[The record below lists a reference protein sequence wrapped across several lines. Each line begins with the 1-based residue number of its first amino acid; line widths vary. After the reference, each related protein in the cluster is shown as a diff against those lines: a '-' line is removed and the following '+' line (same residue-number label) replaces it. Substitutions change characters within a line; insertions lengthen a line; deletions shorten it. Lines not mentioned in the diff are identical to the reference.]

1 MDGSGERMT
10 DVALFGAGRIGKI
23 HAGNLVRQPG
33 VRLKY
38 VVDVNAA
45 AAAELAAKYGAQVGS
60 AEQVFGDAGV
70 KAVVIGSS
78 TDTHAE
84 LIQRAAAAKKAI
96 FCEKPV
102 DLAVARRPRWAGGG
116 AKTRVHRPIC

>member
-1 MDGSGERMT
+1 MT

-45 AAAELAAKYGAQVGS
+45 AAAELAKG
-60 AEQVFGDAGV
+60 
-70 KAVVIGSS
+70 
-78 TDTHAE
+78 
-84 LIQRAAAAKKAI
+84 R
-96 FCEKPV
+96 
-102 DLAVARRPRWAGGG
+102 
-116 AKTRVHRPIC
+116 